1 MTQAKKLNA
10 TVRTERGKNENRRLK
25 DSGFI
30 PAVIYSHGKAESIK
44 VSKKEFSGLF
54 THGISESVIFDV
66 VLADRNEELMAFV
79 KDYQQ
84 NPMTGEILHLDLFK
98 VTRGEKIHTQVHV
111 ELSGTP
117 KGIKMGGVMEVG
129 ERMIDLRCL
138 PTELPEKIKIDVA
151 SLEVGHSIHVK
162 DLKLAAGIEIL
173 TSPET
178 VLVSVHLPRTAA
190 EPVAEATPEGETT
203 SQPASES

>member
-1 MTQAKKLNA
+1 MSQAKKINA
-10 TVRTERGKNENRRLK
+10 SLRTERGKNENRRLK

-54 THGISESVIFDV
+54 SHGISESVIFDIMIT
-66 VLADRNEELMAFV
+66 DRNEEQMAYV

-98 VTRGEKIHTQVHV
+98 VTKGEKIHTQVHV

-117 KGIKMGGVMEVG
+117 KGLKMGGVMEVG
-129 ERMIDLRCL
+129 ERILDIRCL
-138 PTELPEKIKIDVA
+138 PNELPEKIKIDVA
-151 SLEVGHSIHVK
+151 SMEVGHSIHVK

-173 TSPET
+173 TSPDT
-178 VLVSVHLPRTAA
+178 VLVSVHIPRAAA
-190 EPVAEATPEGETT
+190 EPTAEATPEGGITSETAT
-203 SQPASES
+203 ES